1 MQTKSLDLEL
11 KAEGDEGEF
20 TGYGSVFDQIDSQ
33 GDRVMKGAFTQSLA
47 ARMPKM
53 LWQHNMADP
62 IGRWIEAREDSKGLY
77 LRGKITVGTSRGKDA
92 YALIKDG
99 AMNGLSIG
107 YRVASGGAA
116 REGNVRVLKAI
127 DLYEVSLV
135 TMPAL
140 DVATLES
147 VKSDMTI
154 RQFEQLMEDI
164 GFSHAA
170 AKKISVCGFKGYQ
183 DFLRD
188 AGALGPEIDQ
198 RDADDLKLKLETLLK
213 GVSA

>member
-164 GFSHAA
+164 GFSQAA
-170 AKKISVCGFKGYQ
+170 AKKITVCGFKGYQ

-198 RDADDLKLKLETLLK
+198 RDADDLKRQLETLIT